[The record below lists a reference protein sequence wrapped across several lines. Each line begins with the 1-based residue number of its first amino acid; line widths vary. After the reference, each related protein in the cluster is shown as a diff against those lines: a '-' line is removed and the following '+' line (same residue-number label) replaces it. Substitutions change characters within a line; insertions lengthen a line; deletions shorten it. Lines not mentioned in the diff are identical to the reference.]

1 MLELKGR
8 PLSMSRGVSDLFG
21 ERDRIYRRVSD
32 LSILN
37 ARKFGGSR
45 KVEPDGTFK
54 GNSYNYELKGF
65 VYYIVRK
72 IERYLNEIA
81 DNKWT

>member
-1 MLELKGR
+1 
-8 PLSMSRGVSDLFG
+8 MSILNSRIFG
-21 ERDRIYRRVSD
+21 ERR
-32 LSILN
+32 
-37 ARKFGGSR
+37 AKTG
-45 KVEPDGTFK
+45 E
-54 GNSYNYELKGF
+54 GNTYNYELKGF